1 MSVFERFEA
10 LNSPD
15 NQMSREELQAQL
27 EQLRNDAAEEKAL
40 YEERESEDS
49 TEYLESSDFAGD
61 VPYAD
66 ESTDSEA
73 VEMSDRQKDI
83 EELKEYRDALIEYR
97 DTEQSESVDSSD
109 STDDSPDSI
118 GEKVLSLHL

>member
-1 MSVFERFEA
+1 MSVFERFES

-15 NQMSREELQAQL
+15 NQMSREELKAQL
-27 EQLRNDAAEEKAL
+27 EQLRNDAVEEKTL

-49 TEYLESSDFAGD
+49 PEYPESSDFAGD
-61 VPYAD
+61 APYVD

-109 STDDSPDSI
+109 SIDDSPDSI

>member
-1 MSVFERFEA
+1 MSVLERFEA

-15 NQMSREELQAQL
+15 NQMSREELHAQL
-27 EQLRNDAAEEKAL
+27 EELRNDAVEEKTL

-49 TEYLESSDFAGD
+49 PESIESDDFVGD
-61 VPYAD
+61 SPHAEESAD
-66 ESTDSEA
+66 FEA

-83 EELKEYRDALIEYR
+83 EELKEYRDALIEYQ
-97 DTEQSESVDSSD
+97 DTEQSESIDSSD
-109 STDDSPDSI
+109 STEDSPDSM